1 MKELGARLK
10 EARKKLGITQTDI
23 AKAIGVNPSA
33 INQIERS
40 TTNPSAST
48 IESISTTY
56 KISAD
61 WLLTG
66 RGEMFVGSGS
76 VINPT
81 HLLVDHRGMTLEAKG
96 ELVEV
101 EIEGIIAAGVPLE
114 QTGDHDLI
122 APLQLALPNK
132 NQYTALVV
140 HGDSMEPEV
149 RDGDF
154 VLIRRDAE
162 WFHADNKICA
172 VSIDHEHTLKRLQ
185 IDASNKMVILHSL
198 NKEYRPMIVDPLD
211 TELRLIGVFA
221 YLLRRFQ

>member
-1 MKELGARLK
+1 MTEIGVRLK
-10 EARKKLGITQTDI
+10 EARKELGLTQTDI
-23 AKAIGVNPSA
+23 AKRVGVNPSA
-33 INQIERS
+33 INQIERGS
-40 TTNPSAST
+40 TNPSLST
-48 IESISTTY
+48 IESVSTAY
-56 KISAD
+56 KINAD

-66 RGEMFVGSGS
+66 RGEMFVGSGN
-76 VINPT
+76 VISPT
-81 HLLVDHRGMTLEAKG
+81 HLLVDHRGMTLEPSG

-101 EIEGIIAAGVPLE
+101 EIAGVIAAGAPI
-114 QTGDHDLI
+114 QQSGDHELI
-122 APLQLALPNK
+122 APLRLSLPNK
-132 NQYTALVV
+132 NQYFALVV

-172 VSIDHEHTLKRLQ
+172 VAIDHEYTLKRLQ

-198 NKEYRPMIVDPLD
+198 NKEYRPIIVDPLD
-211 TELRLIGVFA
+211 TELRLTGVMA